1 MRTATTRP
9 QIRPSVPRYSPG
21 PHVYLRRST
30 SNRVCPFCKQAGR
43 SNFHHFLSE
52 STHLPEEDR
61 RYMAKVRQVIN
72 LLDDEDEQNSPEP
85 EVSNTEVV
93 DSEHPVVQ
101 NIEVRQS
108 PRFCRHHTTRVTID
122 SGATGNMIRH
132 STAHELGCVIEKSS
146 QSDHQADGSSP
157 LSIFGETSISL
168 TRDNNTFTFN
178 GLVVDNLDVE
188 ILAGTPFM
196 EANDITIRPVKHLI
210 TLSSGTT
217 YTYGSTHSSLNRHA
231 VRRV

>member
-30 SNRVCPFCKQAGR
+30 SNRVCPFCKHAGR

-52 STHLPEEDR
+52 CTHLPEEDR

-108 PRFCRHHTTRVTID
+108 PRFCRHHTTRVTVD

-157 LSIFGETSISL
+157 LSIVGETSISL
-168 TRDNNTFTFN
+168 TRDNWS
-178 GLVVDNLDVE
+178 
-188 ILAGTPFM
+188 
-196 EANDITIRPVKHLI
+196 LI
-210 TLSSGTT
+210 TSTSKSLLAHPSWRQMTLPYALSNTSSHCPAAPPTPMDQH
-217 YTYGSTHSSLNRHA
+217 THR
-231 VRRV
+231 